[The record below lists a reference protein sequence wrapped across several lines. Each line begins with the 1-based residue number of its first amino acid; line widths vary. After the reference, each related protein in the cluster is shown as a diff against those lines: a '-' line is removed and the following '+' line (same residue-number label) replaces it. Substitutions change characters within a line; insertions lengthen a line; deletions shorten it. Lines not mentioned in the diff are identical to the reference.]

1 MDSKS
6 NNSYLKK
13 MYEILSGKK
22 VVGIYYSDN
31 YYLKKI
37 SEYIKGGGD
46 VTVDDHMDINS
57 TNPVQNKVI
66 TRTIGDLDVPV
77 KTSDLVNDGE
87 DGSPFVDVDAVGD
100 KEDKENK
107 VSVWS
112 GNPSDTNYPSE
123 KLVKT
128 DLDLKEDKSNK
139 VTGWSSTPDN
149 IHYPSEKLVKDS
161 LDDLVVSVEQTP
173 PEAGYASTY
182 VVSQGGVALSP
193 KINIPKDFLVKSV
206 TTEICQEADV
216 PIQGLEPGDKYIDF
230 IINTVDSSETEQH
243 LYLAVKEFGCVADE
257 VTLTL
262 VNGVMSIKAGGVDT
276 AHLKDGSVT
285 YAKLVSG
292 LVVDNLTTD
301 DSTKMLS
308 AKQGKVLEDEKID
321 KVDIVDDLITDDS
334 TKVLSAK
341 QGKLLYDYIG
351 NIEEDMLL

>member
-66 TRTIGDLDVPV
+66 TRTISDLDVPTR
-77 KTSDLVNDGE
+77 TSDLVNDGE

-100 KEDKENK
+100 KEDKGNK

-112 GNPSDTNYPSE
+112 
-123 KLVKT
+123 
-128 DLDLKEDKSNK
+128 
-139 VTGWSSTPDN
+139 STPDN
-149 IHYPSEKLVKDS
+149 VHYPSEKLVTDS
-161 LDDLVVSVEQTP
+161 LDDLVVSVEQQTA

-262 VNGVMSIKAGGVDT
+262 VDGVMSIKVGGVDT

-301 DSTKMLS
+301 DASKVLS
-308 AKQGKVLEDEKID
+308 AKQGKVLN
-321 KVDIVDDLITDDS
+321 DLIGDAI
-334 TKVLSAK
+334 V
-341 QGKLLYDYIG
+341 YI
-351 NIEEDMLL
+351 NQ

>member
-66 TRTIGDLDVPV
+66 TRTISDLDVPV

-107 VSVWS
+107 VTGW
-112 GNPSDTNYPSE
+112 GNVPSDVN
-123 KLVKT
+123 
-128 DLDLKEDKSNK
+128 
-139 VTGWSSTPDN
+139 
-149 IHYPSEKLVKDS
+149 YPSEKLVKDS
-161 LDDLVVSVEQTP
+161 LDDLVVSVEQQTA

-262 VNGVMSIKAGGVDT
+262 VDGVMSIKVGGVDT
-276 AHLKDGSVT
+276 THLKDGSVT
-285 YAKLVSG
+285 SAKLSNG

-301 DSTKMLS
+301 DASKVLS
-308 AKQGKVLEDEKID
+308 AKQGKVLN
-321 KVDIVDDLITDDS
+321 DLIGDAI
-334 TKVLSAK
+334 V
-341 QGKLLYDYIG
+341 YI
-351 NIEEDMLL
+351 NQ

>member
-1 MDSKS
+1 MDSKT

-66 TRTIGDLDVPV
+66 TRTINDLDVPV

-87 DGSPFVDVDAVGD
+87 DGSPFVDMDAVGD
-100 KEDKENK
+100 KEDK
-107 VSVWS
+107 
-112 GNPSDTNYPSE
+112 
-123 KLVKT
+123 
-128 DLDLKEDKSNK
+128 SNK
-139 VTGWSSTPDN
+139 ITGWSSTPDN
-149 IHYPSEKLVKDS
+149 VHYPSEKLVKDS
-161 LDDLVVSVEQTP
+161 LDDLIVSVEQQTA
-173 PEAGYASTY
+173 PETGYASTY
-182 VVSQGGVALSP
+182 VISQGGVALSP

-206 TTEICQEADV
+206 VVRVCEEEDV
-216 PIQGLEPGDKYIDF
+216 PIEGLDVGDKYIDF
-230 IINTVDSSETEQH
+230 TINTKEGSSEEQH

-262 VNGVMSIKAGGVDT
+262 VNSVMSIKAGGVDT
-276 AHLKDGSVT
+276 TQLKDGSVT

-301 DSTKMLS
+301 DANKILS
-308 AKQGKVLEDEKID
+308 AKQGKVLEDTKIA
-321 KVDIVDDLITDDS
+321 KSDIVDNLTTDDAS
-334 TKVLSAK
+334 KVLSAK
-341 QGKLLYDYIG
+341 QGKVLNDLIGDAIIYI
-351 NIEEDMLL
+351 NQ

>member
-66 TRTIGDLDVPV
+66 TRTISDLDVPTR
-77 KTSDLVNDGE
+77 TSDLVNDGE

-100 KEDKENK
+100 KEDKGNK

-112 GNPSDTNYPSE
+112 
-123 KLVKT
+123 
-128 DLDLKEDKSNK
+128 
-139 VTGWSSTPDN
+139 STPDN
-149 IHYPSEKLVKDS
+149 VHYPSEKLVTDS
-161 LDDLVVSVEQTP
+161 LDDLVVSVEQQTA

-262 VNGVMSIKAGGVDT
+262 VDGVMSIKVGGVDT
-276 AHLKDGSVT
+276 THLKDGSVT
-285 YAKLVSG
+285 SAKLSNG

-301 DSTKMLS
+301 DASKVLS
-308 AKQGKVLEDEKID
+308 AKQGKVLN
-321 KVDIVDDLITDDS
+321 DLIGDAI
-334 TKVLSAK
+334 V
-341 QGKLLYDYIG
+341 YI
-351 NIEEDMLL
+351 NQ